1 MHDIDLKDEKFGRTE
16 TLGIQS
22 LIAGIVAAHKDDQTR
37 LERGCAIF
45 DDLYEF
51 FRRR

>member
-1 MHDIDLKDEKFGRTE
+1 MHDIDLKDEKFGRKE

-22 LIAGIVAAHKDDQTR
+22 LIAGIMAAHKDDQTR
-37 LERGCAIF
+37 LERARLVF

-51 FRRR
+51 FKQQ